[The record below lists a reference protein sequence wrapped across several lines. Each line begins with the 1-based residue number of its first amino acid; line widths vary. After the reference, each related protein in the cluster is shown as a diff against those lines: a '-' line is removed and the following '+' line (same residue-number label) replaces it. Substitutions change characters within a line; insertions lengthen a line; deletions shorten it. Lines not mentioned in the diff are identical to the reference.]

1 VRLTFNEVGV
11 PDCHLVAVED
21 VNVLDV
27 DAVHVQMMLILLSA
41 GIPLAVCSHPSLLEA
56 LHILYCRR

>member
-1 VRLTFNEVGV
+1 V